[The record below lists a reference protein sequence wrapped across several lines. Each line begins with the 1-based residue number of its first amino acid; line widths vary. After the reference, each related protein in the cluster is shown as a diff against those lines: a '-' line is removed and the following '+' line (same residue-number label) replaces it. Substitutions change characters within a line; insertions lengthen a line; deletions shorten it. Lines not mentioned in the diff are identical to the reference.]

1 MNALRNGTRER
12 ERNNVT
18 MYQPE
23 NNEMT
28 LVSLYLLIITL
39 NVNTFNS
46 LIKRQSFMYFFK
58 RRNRR
63 SNYTLPTDETK
74 LRIT

>member
-46 LIKRQSFMYFFK
+46 LIKRQRELYVFFQK
-58 RRNRR
+58 
-63 SNYTLPTDETK
+63 K
-74 LRIT
+74 KQ